1 MDLAIHL
8 LPAGA
13 GNLLSTDRIPY
24 DRDLG
29 GGNWVTEYHT
39 GTQIINAITGLP
51 TASFTNIN
59 SSITNAIN
67 TAVAQVDTNFNI
79 IGRGVFAGGSYTSG
93 TSHSIDSIDN
103 LNSFFVQADRVYT
116 LKVRIY
122 AYRVSGLAAVRC
134 QEYNISICTDS
145 SIGSPFIEILG
156 GGGNTDFLFDHYNTN
171 GAAITLNPS
180 GFSITSGGKLRFN
193 VSHGIGGGAFVSFLG
208 HFDLIV

>member
-1 MDLAIHL
+1 MDLAIHS

-51 TASFTNIN
+51 TVSFTNIN
-59 SSITNAIN
+59 TSINNAIN
-67 TAVAQVDTNFNI
+67 TAVNTVDTNFHVL
-79 IGRGVFAGGSYTSG
+79 GRDSFASASFASGS
-93 TSHSIDSIDN
+93 SHNFDSNQSIN
-103 LNSFFVQADRVYT
+103 ALFVQADRVYT

-122 AYRVSGLAAVRC
+122 AYRATGPAAVRC

-156 GGGNTDFLFDHYNTN
+156 GNTNADAIFDHYNAG
-171 GAAITLNPS
+171 GANITLNPS
-180 GFSITSGGKLRFN
+180 AFSITSAGKLRCA
-193 VSHGIGGGAFVSFLG
+193 VSHAIAGEFVSFFG
-208 HFDLIV
+208 HYQLIL